1 MLQRWQRKFGYAI
14 RGLATGMRGQDSFL
28 VHLPMAVLV
37 LILAAIL
44 KVYLWQW
51 CVLILCITI
60 VLVTE
65 YLNSTIE
72 ILVRKLHPERDA
84 EIARALDS
92 AAAAVLV
99 ASIGAV
105 AVGVIVLGRGLIG
118 MMVGGW

>member
-14 RGLATGMRGQDSFL
+14 RGLASGARGQDSFW
-28 VHLPMAVLV
+28 VHLPTAGLV
-37 LILAAIL
+37 ILLAAFLRI
-44 KVYLWQW
+44 YLWQW

-60 VLVTE
+60 VLVAE
-65 YLNSTIE
+65 YFNSVIE

-92 AAAAVLV
+92 AAAAVLI

-105 AVGVIVLGRGLIG
+105 LVGFIVLGRALLGVL
-118 MMVGGW
+118 VSWL